1 VLYLKSI
8 DIYTWDGDTQVV
20 VGYMQKRDVREA
32 VKGIVLKSVK
42 LQLKQYAFLILFA
55 ALLFVSFSAYSE
67 PVGDLAARFSE
78 ESDIAYEETTY
89 RLRKRLTTVLL
100 AGTDQRMGYAPAEN
114 EYRNGG
120 QADFLLL
127 VVIDDNRDTV
137 QPILLNRDTMT
148 RITVLN
154 LMGNVSGTRMAQIC
168 LAHGFGDG
176 MEQSCELLRDAVSG
190 LLLNVPID
198 YYAAMNLD
206 GIAAFNDALGG
217 VEVTLEEDLTVY
229 DPAMYPGATL
239 VLKGMQAEYYVRERY
254 YVGDQTNISRMN
266 RQMNYMNLAAQ
277 KLAESAATDQ
287 SFVNTLVGAV
297 SPMVVTDMNKGAMAN
312 LTSRAVEYELLPI
325 LTIDGEAVQG
335 NGGFMEFYPDEESLQ
350 KVVLEAFYAP
360 VD

>member
-1 VLYLKSI
+1 
-8 DIYTWDGDTQVV
+8 
-20 VGYMQKRDVREA
+20 
-32 VKGIVLKSVK
+32 
-42 LQLKQYAFLILFA
+42 
-55 ALLFVSFSAYSE
+55 
-67 PVGDLAARFSE
+67 
-78 ESDIAYEETTY
+78 
-89 RLRKRLTTVLL
+89 
-100 AGTDQRMGYAPAEN
+100 MGYAPAEN

-287 SFVNTLVGAV
+287 NFVNTMVGAV

-312 LTSRAVEYELLPI
+312 LASRAVEYELLPI

-360 VD
+360 AD